1 MEVPVRES
9 PDEDKF
15 RSAYEA
21 HARALLGYALRRTAT
36 PADAAD
42 VVAETMLTTW
52 RRIDVV
58 PDEPETILWLYGVA
72 RNVIANGDRTQRR
85 QRRLAKKL
93 RSQLDDE
100 LNDPPVADPALAAQV
115 TAAMKSLTPIEHE
128 VLTLTA
134 TEQLTPA
141 EIAVVLDMKQNTVRT
156 HLHRARRKLRSA
168 LTTDASEKYTRR
180 AKRPD
185 DAGHEQA
192 ERQSLRLHRT
202 QGAQ

>member
-1 MEVPVRES
+1 MRES

-42 VVAETMLTTW
+42 VVAETMLTAW

-85 QRRLAKKL
+85 QRRLAEKL

-115 TAAMKSLTPIEHE
+115 TAAMKSLSPIEHE

-168 LTTDASEKYTRR
+168 LTTDASEKSTRR

>member
-1 MEVPVRES
+1 MRES

-21 HARALLGYALRRTAT
+21 HTRALLGYALRRSAT

-42 VVAETMLTTW
+42 VVAETMLTAW
-52 RRIDVV
+52 RRIGVV

-72 RNVIANGDRTQRR
+72 RNVIANGDRTDRR
-85 QRRLAKKL
+85 QRRLTEKL
-93 RSQLDDE
+93 RSQLDDS
-100 LNDPPVADPALAAQV
+100 LVDLPVADPVLSAQV
-115 TAAMKSLTPIEHE
+115 TAAMKWLTPVEHE

-134 TEQLTPA
+134 SEQLTPA

-168 LTTDASEKYTRR
+168 LTTGASEKSARR
-180 AKRPD
+180 AKRTD
-185 DAGHEQA
+185 DAGHERT
-192 ERQSLRLHRT
+192 ERQSLRFHRT

>member
-1 MEVPVRES
+1 MRES

-85 QRRLAKKL
+85 QRRLAEKL

-168 LTTDASEKYTRR
+168 LTTDASEKSTRR

>member
-1 MEVPVRES
+1 MRES
-9 PDEDKF
+9 SDQGKF
-15 RSAYEA
+15 RSAYES

-42 VVAETMLTTW
+42 VVAETMLTAW
-52 RRIDVV
+52 RRIDIV

-72 RNVIANGDRTQRR
+72 RNVIANGDRTNRR
-85 QRRLAKKL
+85 QRRLAEKL
-93 RSQLDDE
+93 RSQLDDGLE
-100 LNDPPVADPALAAQV
+100 DPPVADPALAAQV
-115 TAAMKSLTPIEHE
+115 IAAMKSLTPVEHE

-134 TEQLTPA
+134 TEQLSPA
-141 EIAVVLDMKQNTVRT
+141 EIAVVLDMKQNTART

-168 LTTDASEKYTRR
+168 LASDGSEKTTRR

-185 DAGHEQA
+185 NAGHERA

>member
-42 VVAETMLTTW
+42 VIAETMLTTW

-85 QRRLAKKL
+85 QRRLAEKL

-100 LNDPPVADPALAAQV
+100 LNDPPVANPALAAQV